1 MSMKDANREI
11 KRWNNE
17 NHNANGIPKTTK
29 KAGVLHF
36 SRHEN
41 IFSKTTD
48 NLSFTSG
55 RPLAK
60 ISFCSS
66 EWWTRETFFSVSFFF
81 SLFVHESLVSSFY
94 RLLCASTLLTCLS
107 GLPCVFVRFLS
118 LIIIFVLFL
127 DIQLKQLHIN
137 RLNFRFY
144 FYSNSLQL
152 VIKLQPL
159 EHLDQ
164 TSAIVLCLSYF
175 VYFLQLPGLRSW
187 LV

>member
-1 MSMKDANREI
+1 MAYPRQQKRREFYTFPAMK
-11 KRWNNE
+11 
-17 NHNANGIPKTTK
+17 
-29 KAGVLHF
+29 
-36 SRHEN
+36 
-41 IFSKTTD
+41 IFLVRRQITYRSHLVDLWLK
-48 NLSFTSG
+48 S
-55 RPLAK
+55 
-60 ISFCSS
+60 CSVRQS
-66 EWWTRETFFSVSFFF
+66 DEQEKLFFVSFF
-81 SLFVHESLVSSFY
+81 SLFIHESLVSSFY

-152 VIKLQPL
+152 VIKLQPF

-175 VYFLQLPGLRSW
+175 VYFLQLPGLRS
-187 LV
+187 